1 MLAIPIDKQSATTIS
16 KLYGNAPY
24 FALVDEDL
32 SVIVIDNIECGNGPK
47 IAPFLKSIDVTATV
61 FYHMGEGVY
70 NSFVN
75 NEIAVYSAD
84 KKPYTLDELYED
96 MKHSRLQKLDGD
108 NYRNLLDP
116 GSAASCQCGCNH
128 G

>member
-47 IAPFLKSIDVTATV
+47 IAPFLKSIDVTSTV

-70 NSFVN
+70 SGFVDN
-75 NEIAVYSAD
+75 DIAVYTAQ
-84 KKPYTLDELYED
+84 KKPYTLDELYSD
-96 MKHSRLQKLDGD
+96 MKHERLQKLDSD
-108 NYRNLLDP
+108 NYKTLLDS
-116 GSAASCQCGCNH
+116 GATSSCQCGCN
-128 G
+128 